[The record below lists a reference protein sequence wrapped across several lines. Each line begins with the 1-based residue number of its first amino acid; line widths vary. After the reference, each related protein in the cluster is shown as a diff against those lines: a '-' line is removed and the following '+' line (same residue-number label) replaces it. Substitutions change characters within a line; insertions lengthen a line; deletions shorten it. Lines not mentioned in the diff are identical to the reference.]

1 MRLKQLSNPLRVGK
15 NLLCLLALFVMLMA
29 PQGAWAEVYTTN
41 TLAGPNSGEA
51 KYTWS
56 LKDNNRAFNVIPGYY
71 ADVTES
77 SDPYG
82 LAIVVDSWAGCEI
95 RGVFGPGSTSQD
107 VAEII
112 YKVEISG
119 VTDNSNIAVK
129 LKREGSDDVN
139 FMPSTIAGEFYLPQ
153 SVVWGSTDELYI
165 NISKS
170 CTVKGISFYTSIIS
184 SSTTYAFPD
193 YPISTG
199 YIQDAKQND
208 GSIAINAFNYQGYS
222 YPLCLNGSTNTSSI
236 VTYSSSDKSVATVGT
251 DGSVDI
257 KKIGKTTILA
267 TVQNGEEDL
276 TFGYVLSVSFPAP
289 TVTPNGGNQ
298 LAGDDITF
306 SYEGATNMP
315 DFKYKWDDKDPM
327 TYAQTRPTVQ
337 TGTLTAWVEVTPT
350 GRAAI
355 KSEETTVEFAA
366 IAGTSYGL
374 RVFGMPVTSENYA
387 NVMGDEREVHQITYD
402 VTSHK
407 LTLNSIDLEGN
418 IVSTSD
424 DPLTVYLNGSN
435 SLTFSP
441 GSDRYAFIGNN
452 GALKFETSTENP
464 GNLTIHG
471 TCYLADMSTGWSS
484 ESTPIWEK
492 GFVEENAREYGWWAY
507 SNCDYMTLYTN
518 NSYDLW
524 IDNTQFCDAL
534 LSHYGGVE
542 YKPGSKKLE
551 LRAQGPYDDA
561 FNPHSFTSKLS
572 ELTVTVNG
580 DVTMNSFRFEPTGI
594 VETGTLT
601 IDSYDQSSNKLTLT
615 NTPNGSG
622 VITGF
627 SNLSVGDKMTLDY
640 AIKVAG
646 TSVTNKNAANVL
658 NDDNSTVSFDAATN
672 TLKLNNA
679 TIGSATA
686 SADIIATEN
695 QGDLTIEIAGE
706 NTINGL
712 VSGNNNKLNI
722 IKAAD
727 ATSPSLTIDYGESPV
742 MGFAEVLLG
751 DGLYMNPYQ
760 ENALL
765 PNVYYNYGYTTPSGV
780 VPGRVVFNGTS
791 QSNPATASIWIGET
805 EVGENGRFEGIEN
818 VTFNKD
824 TKTLTLTDATIGSG
838 TVTLDIVS
846 GLDELII
853 ELVNQDKSENTITGS
868 IVSLN
873 ASATLKFK
881 GTGKLTINSTN
892 PVSGFSGTPTG
903 VSDCNLVYINYGNQ
917 AVVKTL
923 YEPFIYLSEKENRS
937 IVFASEDFRMMD
949 ADMFPDVTIKYTISY
964 PDDEEEPELVEYP
977 YYSQEGVPFD
987 GPCTI
992 TAYVEYQGKQ
1002 SAPTTAKYFGFQ
1014 TNPVTVA
1021 VGETVDVP
1029 SILPEYDTNELA
1041 FVFESDNNSIATI
1054 SDGQITGV
1062 AAGTTAIRCNIPN
1075 GETTVS
1081 YSILNDGGFLDEL
1094 EVTVLKDPKFSFST
1108 SENSAI
1114 SDGGTQYY
1122 TYGQEYTLP
1131 VLKRWDDGEGAYLTD
1146 LSDFTVTYTS
1156 SDENV
1161 ATISNTGVITI
1172 VGGGWAEIRASIAA
1186 TNEYAADETWFTME
1200 VRPADPT
1207 VSLEEGAYFTG
1218 QKLTLTRVGQ
1228 NGDLYYSYGSKD
1240 ASERTAYDGEI
1251 SLPAGTY
1258 DFYPYTRC
1266 GTDEQNIWS
1275 YGNAHRMLYVFDEP
1289 TISKAAGEYEGDIE
1303 VEITG
1308 LPQDASVTTYYYFGD
1323 DDENAE
1329 LHTYTAGDK
1338 ITVSESTKLNV
1349 YLYVEG
1355 DSGKKHKTPVIERQ
1369 YVIKDITLAVTADD
1383 FHNHWMTYH
1392 NANGNVTLPENQTI
1406 GAFIP
1411 TAHNVA
1417 ENTITVKQIKYIL
1430 RGEAVLLND
1439 QTTTTTDNESVE
1451 GNLLMHADEDVDAEN
1466 AVIYGLYNGSFMRV
1480 KGTIPAGKNYLQVMT
1495 LVNNL
1500 PSNQPQAPELTIVFE
1515 GDVTGVKGVKDVR
1528 EVKDNTFYS
1537 LDGRKVQ
1544 KLSKKGLY
1552 ISDGRKVVVK

>member
-1 MRLKQLSNPLRVGK
+1 MLLEKLLKPLRIGK
-15 NLLCLLALFVMLMA
+15 GLLCLLAMFVMLLA
-29 PQGAWAEVYTTN
+29 PQVAWATVYTTN

-184 SSTTYAFPD
+184 SSTTYSFQGN
-193 YPISTG
+193 PISNG
-199 YIQDAKQND
+199 PIQDAVQED
-208 GSIAINAFNYQGYS
+208 QTIAINAFNYQGYY
-222 YPLCLNGSTNTSSI
+222 YPLYVNGSTNTSTNI
-236 VTYSSSDKSVATVGT
+236 TYSSSDETVASVAT
-251 DGSVDI
+251 DGSVNI
-257 KKIGKTTILA
+257 KKVGKTTIIA
-267 TVQNGEEDL
+267 TVQNDNENL
-276 TFGYVLSVSFPAP
+276 TFGYVLAVSFPAP
-289 TVTPNGGNQ
+289 TVTPDGGNQ
-298 LAGDDITF
+298 LASANITF
-306 SYEGATNMP
+306 GYEGATNMP
-315 DFKYKWDDKDPM
+315 DFKYKWDDGDPV
-327 TYAQTRPTVQ
+327 TYAQIRPTVQ

-374 RVFGMPVTSENYA
+374 RVFGMPVTSANCD
-387 NVMGDEREVHQITYD
+387 NVMGDEREVHQVTYD
-402 VTSHK
+402 VDSHK
-407 LTLNSIDLEGN
+407 LTLNGISLEGN

-424 DPLTVYLNGSN
+424 NPLTVYLNGSN

-452 GALKFETSTENP
+452 GALKFETSTDNP
-464 GNLTIHG
+464 GDLTIHG
-471 TCYLADMSTGWSS
+471 TCYLGEMSTGWSS
-484 ESTPIWEK
+484 ESTPIWEN
-492 GFVEENAREYGWWAY
+492 GFAEENAKGYGWWAY

-518 NSYDLW
+518 KSYDLW

-542 YKPGSKKLE
+542 YKPGSKRLE
-551 LRAQGPYDDA
+551 LRAPGMYDYD
-561 FNPHSFTSKLS
+561 FNPHSFTSKLP

-580 DVTMNSFRFEPTGI
+580 EVTMHSFRFEPTTN
-594 VETGTLT
+594 VTEGTLT
-601 IDSYDQSSNKLTLT
+601 IDSYDEYSNKLTLK

-627 SNLSVGDKMTLDY
+627 SNLSVGDKITLDY
-640 AIKVAG
+640 AIKVAE

-686 SADIIATEN
+686 GGNIIAEN
-695 QGDLTIEIAGE
+695 QGNLTLEIAGT
-706 NTINGL
+706 NTINGF
-712 VSGNNNKLNI
+712 VSGNNSKLTI
-722 IKAAD
+722 VKATNT
-727 ATSPSLTIDYGESPV
+727 TSPSLTVDYAESPV

-751 DGLYMNPYQ
+751 DGLYMNPYKD
-760 ENALL
+760 NALL

-780 VPGRVVFNGTS
+780 VPDRVVFNGTQ

-805 EVGENGRFEGIEN
+805 EVRNDGSFVGFNN

-824 TKTLTLTDATIGSG
+824 AKTLTLTNATIGSATG
-838 TVTLDIVS
+838 GFDIVS
-846 GLDELII
+846 GLDELTI
-853 ELVNQDKSENTITGS
+853 ELVNQDKSENTIYGS

-923 YEPFIYLSEKENRS
+923 SAPYIYLSETENRS
-937 IVFASEDFRMMD
+937 IVFASEDFGMFD
-949 ADMFPDVTIKYTISY
+949 AGESSGVTIKYTISY
-964 PDDEEEPELVEYP
+964 PGEEGDPELVEYD

-992 TAYVEYQGKQ
+992 TAFVAYQGKQ
-1002 SAPTTAKYFGFQ
+1002 SATTEAKYFGLQ

-1021 VGETVDVP
+1021 VGETIDVP
-1029 SILPEYDTNELA
+1029 AILPEYDKDELA
-1041 FVFESDNNSIATI
+1041 FVFESDNSNIATV

-1062 AAGTTAIRCNIPN
+1062 AAGTTAIRCHIPN

-1094 EVTVLKDPKFSFST
+1094 EVTVLKDPKFSFVY
-1108 SENSAI
+1108 SESSAI
-1114 SDGGTQYY
+1114 SDGGSKYY
-1122 TYGQEYTLP
+1122 TYGEENTLP
-1131 VLKRWDDGEGAYLTD
+1131 VLKRWDDDEKAYVTD
-1146 LSDFTVTYTS
+1146 LSGFTVTYTS

-1161 ATISNTGVITI
+1161 ATISNTGQITI
-1172 VGGGWAEIRASIAA
+1172 VGGGWAEIKAVSQE
-1186 TNEYAADETWFTME
+1186 TDVYAADSTWFTVE
-1200 VRPADPT
+1200 VKPADPD
-1207 VSLEEGAYFTG
+1207 VSLSEGAYFTG
-1218 QKLTLTRVGQ
+1218 QKLTLTRVGLS
-1228 NGDLYYSYGSKD
+1228 GDLYYSYGSKD

-1266 GTDEQNIWS
+1266 GTDDKNIWS

-1289 TISKAAGEYEGDIE
+1289 TISKAAGEYKGDID

-1308 LPQDASVTTYYYFGD
+1308 LPQNASVTTYYYFGD
-1323 DDENAE
+1323 DDENPE

-1338 ITVSESTKLNV
+1338 ITVRESTKLNV

-1355 DSGKKHKTPVIERQ
+1355 DSGKKHKTEIIVRQ

-1392 NANGNVTLPENQTI
+1392 NANGNVALPEGI
-1406 GAFIP
+1406 GAFVA
-1411 TAHNVA
+1411 TGVGDGVVNVS
-1417 ENTITVKQIKYIL
+1417 QIKYIP
-1430 RGEAVLLND
+1430 RNEAVLLND

-1451 GNLLMHADEDVDAEN
+1451 GNLLKHADEAVDADN
-1466 AVIYGLYNGSFMRV
+1466 AVIYGLYNGTFMRV
-1480 KGTIPAGKNYLQVMT
+1480 SGTIPAGKNYLYLELAQAQ
-1495 LVNNL
+1495 
-1500 PSNQPQAPELTIVFE
+1500 QPQAPQLTIVFD
-1515 GDVTGVKGVKDVR
+1515 GGSTGINDVR
-1528 EVKDNTFYS
+1528 SKKADVRGDFYD
-1537 LDGRKVQ
+1537 LQGRKVE
-1544 KLSKKGLY
+1544 KPSKKGLY
-1552 ISDGRKVVVK
+1552 IKNGSKVVVK